1 MATYS
6 THRFPRGAAPQGLTA
21 SAASH
26 TSVPLSH
33 KEGET
38 LRRQKMKSGGVGL
51 KIYLVAGV
59 CFLVALA
66 VDYTNHG
73 FFAMCVASCLYLACL
88 CLAVAE
94 CAMLAAPALGLVALI
109 KVRLAYKKR
118 ALVTDGIYSICRH
131 PCYTLFLVWL
141 CGVVLSFRSWA
152 MLVVPLVAY
161 LAARIL
167 IRSEERF
174 MVQRF
179 GQAYLAYQKEVGLF
193 FPTLRR
199 RHRAKHDG
207 NA

>member
-1 MATYS
+1 MRLA
-6 THRFPRGAAPQGLTA
+6 
-21 SAASH
+21 
-26 TSVPLSH
+26 
-33 KEGET
+33 
-38 LRRQKMKSGGVGL
+38 GVGP

-59 CFLVALA
+59 SFLVALA

-73 FFAMCVASCLYLACL
+73 FFAMCGASCLYLACL

-94 CAMLAAPALGLVALI
+94 CVMLAAPALGLVALMR
-109 KVRLAYKKR
+109 VRRAYRKR
-118 ALVTDGIYSICRH
+118 VLLTDGIYSICRH

-141 CGVVLSFRSWA
+141 CGVVLSFRSWV
-152 MLVVPLVAY
+152 MLVVPLVTY

-174 MVQRF
+174 MIQRF
-179 GQAYLAYQKEVGLF
+179 AQAYLDYQKEVHPF

-207 NA
+207 KA

>member
-1 MATYS
+1 
-6 THRFPRGAAPQGLTA
+6 
-21 SAASH
+21 
-26 TSVPLSH
+26 
-33 KEGET
+33 
-38 LRRQKMKSGGVGL
+38 MKFGGVGL

-66 VDYTNHG
+66 VDYTNPG

-88 CLAVAE
+88 WLAVAE
-94 CAMLAAPALGLVALI
+94 CAMLAAPALGLVALV

-118 ALVTDGIYSICRH
+118 VLVTDGIYSICRH

-141 CGVVLSFRSWA
+141 CGVVVSFRSWA
-152 MLVVPLVAY
+152 MLVVPLVTY

-179 GQAYLAYQKEVGLF
+179 GQAYLAYQKEVNPF

-199 RHRAKHDG
+199 RYRAEHDG
-207 NA
+207 KA